1 MKSNR
6 KTQVKWQNACTSRP
20 KEKGS
25 IGRAPTTEMNPPLEQ
40 NHASKKDLKS
50 SY

>member
-6 KTQVKWQNACTSRP
+6 KTQVKWQNACTFRP

-25 IGRAPTTEMNPPLEQ
+25 TGRALPADMNPPLKQ
-40 NHASKKDLKS
+40 NHASKKDFKS
-50 SY
+50 T